1 MKKKVAIITCFFSL
15 FSIAIAGYTDPLEKN
30 TKVINGNILYV
41 GGSGPNNYN
50 RIQNTINDSS
60 SYYENLFKFIR
71 DLENISSD
79 LRKSLLQIINTA
91 IDASKICNE
100 VCSGIDKEKYLANRE
115 MYSHGNEN
123 KDIVKKID
131 IQKMREV
138 CSMILYN
145 LKKEI
150 PILEKNSMHYKLP
163 TFKYPPFI
171 AIGGIGN
178 DSYYRD
184 YYIIIDFGG
193 DDKYYN
199 NAGSTVIYYNEE
211 IVGGVSICIDLE
223 GNDLYESSWFNSQ
236 GSGVFGIGILYDAK
250 GNDAYVSED
259 CSQGEGEIGIGILI
273 DKEGNDFYFAGPGS
287 QGFGWNKGIG
297 ILIDKKGNDIY
308 KTTPLGFSQGSSMEW
323 GIGILIDKEGNDF
336 YTSYSLSQAASDY
349 FGFSALIDFSG
360 NDVYEA
366 GSSSQAYAGF
376 MSSSLLLDFGGDD
389 IFVGGEQGNAI
400 FGFAL
405 LINFFG
411 SDEYSG
417 KGKDNATWLNGFIG
431 IGIDIGK

>member
-41 GGSGPNNYN
+41 GSSGPNNYN
-50 RIQNTINDSS
+50 RIHNTINDSS

-150 PILEKNSMHYKLP
+150 PILEKNSMHY
-163 TFKYPPFI
+163 
-171 AIGGIGN
+171 
-178 DSYYRD
+178 
-184 YYIIIDFGG
+184 
-193 DDKYYN
+193 
-199 NAGSTVIYYNEE
+199 
-211 IVGGVSICIDLE
+211 
-223 GNDLYESSWFNSQ
+223 NSQ
-236 GSGVFGIGILYDAK
+236 
-250 GNDAYVSED
+250 
-259 CSQGEGEIGIGILI
+259 
-273 DKEGNDFYFAGPGS
+273 
-287 QGFGWNKGIG
+287 
-297 ILIDKKGNDIY
+297 
-308 KTTPLGFSQGSSMEW
+308 
-323 GIGILIDKEGNDF
+323 
-336 YTSYSLSQAASDY
+336 LSNT
-349 FGFSALIDFSG
+349 LH
-360 NDVYEA
+360 
-366 GSSSQAYAGF
+366 
-376 MSSSLLLDFGGDD
+376 LLLL
-389 IFVGGEQGNAI
+389 E
-400 FGFAL
+400 
-405 LINFFG
+405 
-411 SDEYSG
+411 E
-417 KGKDNATWLNGFIG
+417 
-431 IGIDIGK
+431 